1 MYEPLLPRNG
11 LSVFSNDDAMSYD
24 LRFFIRDDIWIFLLE
39 GFNPIWSRRFFN
51 FASRLCACLHC
62 EFFLYFKSL
71 PPHFI
76 GV

>member
-39 GFNPIWSRRFFN
+39 GFQTYLVTSVLQF
-51 FASRLCACLHC
+51 C
-62 EFFLYFKSL
+62 
-71 PPHFI
+71 
-76 GV
+76 